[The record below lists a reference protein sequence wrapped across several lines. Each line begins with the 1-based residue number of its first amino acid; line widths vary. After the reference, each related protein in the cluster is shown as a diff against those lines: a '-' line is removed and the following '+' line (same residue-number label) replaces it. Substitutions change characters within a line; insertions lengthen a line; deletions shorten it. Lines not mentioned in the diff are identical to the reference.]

1 MHTFSDCQARD
12 AADPL
17 RSLRA
22 HFALPPELIYLDGN
36 SLGALPRAA
45 AARAAQIVEQEW
57 GQGLIRSWNEAQW
70 FDMPQRV
77 GARIA
82 PLIGAK
88 PGEVVAT
95 DSTSVNLFKV
105 LSAALAI
112 AAADRPTKTV
122 VLSERQNFP
131 TDLYIA
137 ESVCQAHGCTLQL
150 VEPEGIAAA
159 LNAQVAVLLLTHV
172 NYRTGALHDM
182 AATTAAAHAA
192 GALTVWD
199 LAHST
204 GAVPVDL
211 NGADADFAV
220 GCGYKFLNGGPGAP
234 AFVWAH
240 ARHASRDDLPWM
252 QPLTGWFGHAKPFA
266 FTPAYENAAG
276 MARFLCGTPPVI
288 SLGVLDCALDVFDA
302 AQALGGMAALR
313 DKSLALGD
321 MFMDLVEQRC
331 AGMGLGIATPRDHA
345 QRGSQVSLTHQD
357 AGAPHSAYAI
367 VQALIARGVIGDF
380 RAGDGAGQPD
390 ILRFGITPLYLG
402 FADIWQAVEKLREVL
417 ESGAWRAP
425 EFARKAAV
433 T

>member
-1 MHTFSDCQARD
+1 MKKIASLITFIATITFAPAAFAGGGGGCHFHGDTPVKETILVDCASKYKDGLIKKGKLDASWAGVKMDQACK
-12 AADPL
+12 DPCRL
-17 RSLRA
+17 YFLPAVIAGSARSAEYYQSGKTDGERLSWRRLLLDNPAPERPSTFAPMRSLGLPGQSTYETGEAAEYARRA
-22 HFALPPELIYLDGN
+22 RGIM
-36 SLGALPRAA
+36 
-45 AARAAQIVEQEW
+45 
-57 GQGLIRSWNEAQW
+57 RSICE
-70 FDMPQRV
+70 
-77 GARIA
+77 RIA
-82 PLIGAK
+82 AGGVGGRNDA
-88 PGEVVAT
+88 V
-95 DSTSVNLFKV
+95 F
-105 LSAALAI
+105 AAGRRA
-112 AAADRPTKTV
+112 
-122 VLSERQNFP
+122 
-131 TDLYIA
+131 
-137 ESVCQAHGCTLQL
+137 GQL
-150 VEPEGIAAA
+150 
-159 LNAQVAVLLLTHV
+159 
-172 NYRTGALHDM
+172 
-182 AATTAAAHAA
+182 HAA

-220 GCGYKFLNGGPGAP
+220 GCGYKFLKGGPGAP

-240 ARHASRDDLPWM
+240 ARHASRNDLPWM

-313 DKSLALGD
+313 AKSLALGD